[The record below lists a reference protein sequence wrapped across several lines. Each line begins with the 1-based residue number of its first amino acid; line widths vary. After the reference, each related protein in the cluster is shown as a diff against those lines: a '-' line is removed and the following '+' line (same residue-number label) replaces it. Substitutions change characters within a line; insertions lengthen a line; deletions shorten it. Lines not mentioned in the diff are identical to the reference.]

1 VRKKNKPKG
10 ARVFPPKPLGIKKKP
25 ARAIRL
31 FGPIMLPV
39 SPEQLRPFPEPEML
53 PDSGGM
59 SLFGLIWL
67 PVLATVIA
75 LLMLWAWQHRR
86 NNPTQAAILT
96 LLRLRSGL
104 EREITATE
112 SGTDNTFAKLPAE
125 LTISSALDEL
135 VHTVR
140 QWRACVLQEQPP
152 SSSASRK
159 MKPPTTASRQAAAAL
174 FGQLRTAN
182 GRRTDAGSPVT
193 KEERW
198 LSHLKR
204 LEALLAE
211 LEHWRFSGRPMPAR
225 LALQY
230 FDDTAGLLTEF
241 LCPGKQER

>member
-1 VRKKNKPKG
+1 
-10 ARVFPPKPLGIKKKP
+10 
-25 ARAIRL
+25 
-31 FGPIMLPV
+31 MLPV

-53 PDSGGM
+53 SDSGGM

-112 SGTDNTFAKLPAE
+112 SGTDNTFAKLPPE
-125 LTISSALDEL
+125 LTTSSALDEL

-152 SSSASRK
+152 SSSDF
-159 MKPPTTASRQAAAAL
+159 TQNE
-174 FGQLRTAN
+174 TAN
-182 GRRTDAGSPVT
+182 DSLSSSGCSSFWAAKNCKRPTHRCWFACNERRAMAQPPQATGGIARRIGTLAILRPTDA
-193 KEERW
+193 R
-198 LSHLKR
+198 
-204 LEALLAE
+204 
-211 LEHWRFSGRPMPAR
+211 PAR
-225 LALQY
+225 AAVFRRHCGPADGVPVPWQTREMTSAIANILSAAGNKPDKLA
-230 FDDTAGLLTEF
+230 
-241 LCPGKQER
+241 GKE